1 MNQNTVTG
9 DYININLRQLGATS
23 IKEFNS
29 IMHIAEFD
37 LGDGL
42 IVSYVLYQ
50 IAIFQLHSLV
60 MFWVLP
66 LRLGAFSYKV
76 VLFVAKSKQQI
87 SYKQHQNMHSS
98 PLV

>member
-42 IVSYVLYQ
+42 IVSYVFL
-50 IAIFQLHSLV
+50 SLIH
-60 MFWVLP
+60 
-66 LRLGAFSYKV
+66 
-76 VLFVAKSKQQI
+76 I
-87 SYKQHQNMHSS
+87 SEPTRRS
-98 PLV
+98 

>member
-42 IVSYVLYQ
+42 LFLMFLILHDIINTFYSVCSHMPWFMVNSP
-50 IAIFQLHSLV
+50 AIRKLSILLQ
-60 MFWVLP
+60 P
-66 LRLGAFSYKV
+66 T
-76 VLFVAKSKQQI
+76 
-87 SYKQHQNMHSS
+87 
-98 PLV
+98 

>member
-9 DYININLRQLGATS
+9 DFININLRQLGATS

-42 IVSYVLYQ
+42 IVSCLLYT
-50 IAIFQLHSLV
+50 
-60 MFWVLP
+60 
-66 LRLGAFSYKV
+66 
-76 VLFVAKSKQQI
+76 
-87 SYKQHQNMHSS
+87 S
-98 PLV
+98 PSPRD

>member
-42 IVSYVLYQ
+42 IVSYSPVIRKLS
-50 IAIFQLHSLV
+50 ILL
-60 MFWVLP
+60 
-66 LRLGAFSYKV
+66 
-76 VLFVAKSKQQI
+76 QQT
-87 SYKQHQNMHSS
+87 
-98 PLV
+98 

>member
-42 IVSYVLYQ
+42 IVSYVFNITRHNKYGTYDDRSGNYR
-50 IAIFQLHSLV
+50 FYYS
-60 MFWVLP
+60 
-66 LRLGAFSYKV
+66 RLKAF
-76 VLFVAKSKQQI
+76 
-87 SYKQHQNMHSS
+87 
-98 PLV
+98 

>member
-42 IVSYVLYQ
+42 IVSYVRNLINLICQ
-50 IAIFQLHSLV
+50 KINI
-60 MFWVLP
+60 
-66 LRLGAFSYKV
+66 YK
-76 VLFVAKSKQQI
+76 
-87 SYKQHQNMHSS
+87 NC
-98 PLV
+98 P

>member
-37 LGDGL
+37 QLVPNSNSRMRPVATPMAKL
-42 IVSYVLYQ
+42 IPNRRIQNFAVR
-50 IAIFQLHSLV
+50 FQK
-60 MFWVLP
+60 
-66 LRLGAFSYKV
+66 G
-76 VLFVAKSKQQI
+76 
-87 SYKQHQNMHSS
+87 S
-98 PLV
+98 PVR